1 MQLLPWFESTASKFL
16 KQKKHLAHAWLL
28 TGARGIG
35 KFELGQFLAAS
46 LLCEQPNEL
55 GLACGRCRAC
65 GWVENNAHP
74 DLKYIYPAAMH
85 EQLFTGLEP
94 ADKEDKSQEIRIEQ
108 LRALDDWF
116 YASTHRAGFRVVI
129 FYPAHQINGITAN
142 ALLKILEEPMPQ
154 TVFLLI
160 TDQLPLMLPTIRS
173 RCQLM
178 RLQSPA
184 EDEALKWLQA
194 QDVSQAEQWLAANDG
209 APFEALKAAQN
220 DERPIPEWLQE
231 LVIALE
237 QRQLAAVYT
246 LLATLEPIPYEAVLT
261 VLQRLLLDIQYCQ
274 FGLKPQHFAQLQPYL
289 AQLASRSTRHA
300 VTVLLKNLTQ
310 NQKTAQHP
318 FNQKLRVHRLLD
330 LLYGALA

>member
-1 MQLLPWFESTASKFL
+1 MQLLPWFETTASSFL
-16 KQKKHLAHAWLL
+16 KHKTHLAHAWLL

-35 KFELGQFLAAS
+35 KFELGQFLGAS

-55 GLACGRCRAC
+55 GFACGRCRAC
-65 GWVENNAHP
+65 GWVENNTHP
-74 DLKYIYPAAMH
+74 DLKYIYPAALH
-85 EQLFTGLEP
+85 GQLFPTQEP
-94 ADKEDKSQEIRIEQ
+94 TDKEEKSQEIRIEQ

-178 RLQSPA
+178 RLQSPTS
-184 EDEALKWLQA
+184 DMALDWLEN
-194 QDVSQAEQWLAANDG
+194 QDISNSAQWLAAHDG

-220 DERPIPEWLQE
+220 DKQPIP
-231 LVIALE
+231 
-237 QRQLAAVYT
+237 
-246 LLATLEPIPYEAVLT
+246 
-261 VLQRLLLDIQYCQ
+261 
-274 FGLKPQHFAQLQPYL
+274 
-289 AQLASRSTRHA
+289 
-300 VTVLLKNLTQ
+300 
-310 NQKTAQHP
+310 
-318 FNQKLRVHRLLD
+318 
-330 LLYGALA
+330 